1 MSAYTKRKHVS
12 KEVEEFDDL
21 PNDRAIVKI
30 VCGKGNN
37 LHLVQTDN
45 GEEYLVSMPT
55 KFRKYVWVKRGE
67 LIGSTTCVTWPSK
80 TRGANCLIRFVF
92 HQATSYLLSQ
102 SKRATR

>member
-21 PNDRAIVKI
+21 PTDKSIVKI

-45 GEEYLVSMPT
+45 GEEYLASMPT

-67 LIGSTTCVTWPSK
+67 SSVTQQTGRLPSW
-80 TRGANCLIRFVF
+80 
-92 HQATSYLLSQ
+92 QSATNRIPEQ
-102 SKRATR
+102 IA

>member
-67 LIGSTTCVTWPSK
+67 LDEFAGSLGLVNSVC
-80 TRGANCLIRFVF
+80 TRFCLFD
-92 HQATSYLLSQ
+92 
-102 SKRATR
+102 